1 MKTKTVTEPEQMEDD
16 RKGMVETKSARTQ
29 VCNVH

>member
-1 MKTKTVTEPEQMEDD
+1 MVMEPEQMEED